1 MLAATTG
8 MGVVLWAALLLLA
21 PVLASADFKGV
32 VALVGVCVVGGTVY
46 AALGTLLGVVRLSEL
61 RFVMRR
67 QPGLRS
73 ADPDEQP

>member
-1 MLAATTG
+1 
-8 MGVVLWAALLLLA
+8 MGVVLWLALALLEPALAHANLKGVAAL
-21 PVLASADFKGV
+21 F
-32 VALVGVCVVGGTVY
+32 GVCVLGAAVY

>member
-1 MLAATTG
+1 LAFVG
-8 MGVVLWAALLLLA
+8 LCVL
-21 PVLASADFKGV
+21 
-32 VALVGVCVVGGTVY
+32 GGGVY
-46 AALGTLLGVVRLSEL
+46 AALGALLGIVRLSEM